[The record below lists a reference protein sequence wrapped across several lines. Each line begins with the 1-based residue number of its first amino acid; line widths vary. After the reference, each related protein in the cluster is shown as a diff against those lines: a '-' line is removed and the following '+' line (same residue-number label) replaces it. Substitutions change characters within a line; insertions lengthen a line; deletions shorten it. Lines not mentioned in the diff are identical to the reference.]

1 MKQIRYSIEVS
12 TGTHTANL
20 RTIDHSLA
28 RWFLQEMAQCFM
40 EQVEAEYPNTKT
52 IPVEEEN

>member
-1 MKQIRYSIEVS
+1 MKQIRYNVEVS

-28 RWFLQEMAQCFM
+28 KWFLQEMAQRLM
-40 EQVEAEYPNTKT
+40 EQVEAEYPTTKT
-52 IPVEEEN
+52 TPVEEEI